1 VIPAPYSYG
10 RDTGHTG
17 RTLPAM
23 TPTPQSTTTAAFHV
37 QAVLS
42 FAVSLVA
49 VGIAVVNLPA
59 DPWVRAFLGLGVL
72 YVTTSA
78 FTLAKTIRDRQEIT
92 TVVGRVDQARVDK
105 LLAEHDPF
113 AVR

>member
-10 RDTGHTG
+10 RDTAHTG

-23 TPTPQSTTTAAFHV
+23 TPTPQSTTTA
-37 QAVLS
+37 
-42 FAVSLVA
+42 
-49 VGIAVVNLPA
+49 
-59 DPWVRAFLGLGVL
+59 AFLGLGVL

-105 LLAEHDPF
+105 LLAEHDPY

>member
-1 VIPAPYSYG
+1 
-10 RDTGHTG
+10 
-17 RTLPAM
+17 M
-23 TPTPQSTTTAAFHV
+23 TSTPPPVSPTTAAFHV

-42 FAVSLVA
+42 FAVSLSAVA
-49 VGIAVVNLPA
+49 VAVVFLPA
-59 DPWVRAFLGLGVL
+59 DGWVRAFLGLGIL

-78 FTLAKTIRDRQEIT
+78 FTLAKTIRDRQDVS
-92 TVVGRVDQARVDK
+92 TVVTRVDQARMDK

>member
-1 VIPAPYSYG
+1 MTPAPTS
-10 RDTGHTG
+10 
-17 RTLPAM
+17 RT
-23 TPTPQSTTTAAFHV
+23 SAAFHV
-37 QAVLS
+37 QAILS
-42 FAVSLVA
+42 FAVSLLA

-78 FTLAKTIRDRQEIT
+78 FTLAKTVRDRQEIT

>member
-1 VIPAPYSYG
+1 MTGPPYSYG
-10 RDTGHTG
+10 REAGHS
-17 RTLPAM
+17 RPRLLRM
-23 TPTPQSTTTAAFHV
+23 TPAPKSPTSAAFHV
-37 QAVLS
+37 QAILS
-42 FAVSLVA
+42 FAVSLLA

-78 FTLAKTIRDRQEIT
+78 FTLAKTVRDRQEST

>member
-1 VIPAPYSYG
+1 
-10 RDTGHTG
+10 
-17 RTLPAM
+17 M
-23 TPTPQSTTTAAFHV
+23 TPTPQSPTTAAFHI

-42 FAVSLVA
+42 FAVSLTAVGVA
-49 VGIAVVNLPA
+49 VANLPA
-59 DPWVRAFLGLGVL
+59 DAWVRAFLGLGVL

-78 FTLAKTIRDRQEIT
+78 FTLAKTVRDRQEVS

>member
-1 VIPAPYSYG
+1 
-10 RDTGHTG
+10 
-17 RTLPAM
+17 M
-23 TPTPQSTTTAAFHV
+23 TSTPPPVSPTTAAFHV

-42 FAVSLVA
+42 FAVSLSAVA
-49 VGIAVVNLPA
+49 VAVIFLPA
-59 DPWVRAFLGLGVL
+59 DGWVRAFLGLGIL

-78 FTLAKTIRDRQEIT
+78 FTLAKTIRDRQDVS
-92 TVVGRVDQARVDK
+92 TVVTRVDQARMDK